1 MKSFSTA
8 LLAALCAL
16 TAQDA
21 VNAFQPATPRVHTCT
36 HAGTSVTAPTSPLFS
51 VATNGVATTDE
62 DKSQQIRR
70 EGGPLAFK
78 TKYGALNP
86 YAIYYG
92 SLSIL
97 LGIPWFFALKF
108 YGLLARV
115 TQKRF
120 DRLAFIPTLLN
131 HLWGVTLLRMTRS
144 YPVVENMDILRD
156 FYKENRTAMFVANHN
171 SWMDIPFMGAT
182 IGWRNYKFVAKKELE
197 KVPILS
203 AAIVTADNLMV
214 DRKDKRSGLRTL
226 RAGMEF
232 LKKGI
237 HLCTFPEGTRSRDG
251 RLNDFLG
258 GAFKMAHKVGAPI
271 IPLSIVGAQH
281 VQPIHWMFPLRP
293 SRRRIKVVVHPP
305 VESKGL
311 TEAELAKKVRQAMVD
326 GLPDDQKPLED

>member
-1 MKSFSTA
+1 
-8 LLAALCAL
+8 
-16 TAQDA
+16 
-21 VNAFQPATPRVHTCT
+21 
-36 HAGTSVTAPTSPLFS
+36 
-51 VATNGVATTDE
+51 
-62 DKSQQIRR
+62 
-70 EGGPLAFK
+70 
-78 TKYGALNP
+78 
-86 YAIYYG
+86 
-92 SLSIL
+92 
-97 LGIPWFFALKF
+97 
-108 YGLLARV
+108 
-115 TQKRF
+115 
-120 DRLAFIPTLLN
+120 
-131 HLWGVTLLRMTRS
+131 
-144 YPVVENMDILRD
+144 
-156 FYKENRTAMFVANHN
+156 MFVANHN

-251 RLNDFLG
+251 RLKGFLG
-258 GAFKMAHKVGAPI
+258 GAFKMAHKVGAPV

-281 VQPIHWMFPLRP
+281 VQPIHWMFPLGP

-311 TEAELAKKVRQAMVD
+311 TEAELSEKVRQAMVD

>member
-21 VNAFQPATPRVHTCT
+21 VNAFQPATPRVHACT
-36 HAGTSVTAPTSPLFS
+36 QAGTSVTAAISPLFS

-131 HLWGVTLLRMTRS
+131 HLWGVTLLRLTRS

-156 FYKENRTAMFVANHN
+156 FYKEYVWSSLIWMQHRAWDVSYVPLLTLSSPPSLSLYLVQLLFACFPRQNTETALPCLSPITILGWIFLSWVPRLAGVITSLWPRRN
-171 SWMDIPFMGAT
+171 SKRYPF
-182 IGWRNYKFVAKKELE
+182 
-197 KVPILS
+197 
-203 AAIVTADNLMV
+203 
-214 DRKDKRSGLRTL
+214 
-226 RAGMEF
+226 
-232 LKKGI
+232 
-237 HLCTFPEGTRSRDG
+237 
-251 RLNDFLG
+251 
-258 GAFKMAHKVGAPI
+258 
-271 IPLSIVGAQH
+271 
-281 VQPIHWMFPLRP
+281 
-293 SRRRIKVVVHPP
+293 
-305 VESKGL
+305 
-311 TEAELAKKVRQAMVD
+311 
-326 GLPDDQKPLED
+326 

>member
-1 MKSFSTA
+1 
-8 LLAALCAL
+8 
-16 TAQDA
+16 
-21 VNAFQPATPRVHTCT
+21 
-36 HAGTSVTAPTSPLFS
+36 
-51 VATNGVATTDE
+51 
-62 DKSQQIRR
+62 
-70 EGGPLAFK
+70 
-78 TKYGALNP
+78 
-86 YAIYYG
+86 
-92 SLSIL
+92 
-97 LGIPWFFALKF
+97 
-108 YGLLARV
+108 
-115 TQKRF
+115 
-120 DRLAFIPTLLN
+120 
-131 HLWGVTLLRMTRS
+131 
-144 YPVVENMDILRD
+144 
-156 FYKENRTAMFVANHN
+156 
-171 SWMDIPFMGAT
+171 
-182 IGWRNYKFVAKKELE
+182 
-197 KVPILS
+197 
-203 AAIVTADNLMV
+203 MV